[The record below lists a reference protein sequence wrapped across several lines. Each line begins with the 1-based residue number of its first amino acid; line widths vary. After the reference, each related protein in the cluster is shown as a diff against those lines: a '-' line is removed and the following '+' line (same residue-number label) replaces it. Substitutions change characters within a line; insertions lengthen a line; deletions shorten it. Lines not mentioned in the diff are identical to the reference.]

1 MDFEIWK
8 DIEGYEGLYQV
19 SNKGNVRT
27 LKWYGG
33 TQIKPITPT
42 DNGTGYKK
50 VGLSKQGKQKQFL
63 VHRLV
68 AMAFIPNPNNYEF
81 VNHKDENKTNNVVE
95 NLEWCTK
102 SYNSIYY
109 LNYKPERKKEYAD
122 RFKKNPSPMTQRIP
136 KTHIYKV
143 NQYTK
148 DGEFIATYD
157 SPTEASIKTG
167 ISNSQIIGAINR
179 NLRTD
184 KQRQKNYRSKAHGFI
199 FERVD

>member
-1 MDFEIWK
+1 MNIEIWK

-19 SNKGNVRT
+19 SNTGKIKSLKSWGGNNER
-27 LKWYGG
+27 
-33 TQIKPITPT
+33 IMKPR
-42 DNGTGYKK
+42 NQGTGYLSI
-50 VGLSKQGKQKQFL
+50 GLSKDKKCRQFL

-68 AMAFIPNPNNYEF
+68 AQAFIPNPNNYDF
-81 VNHKDENKTNNVVE
+81 VNHKDENKTNNVIE

-109 LNYKPERKKEYAD
+109 LNFNPKRKKEYAE
-122 RFKKNPSPMTQRIP
+122 RLKKNPSPMTQRIP

-199 FERVD
+199 FERAD